1 MQSGE
6 CSDIHAGRTL
16 KEQAELA
23 LIKSKTR
30 LENGQIIC
38 DYPFIK
44 NPVCLQNNG
53 EAAVRVA
60 EKVRKGLIRDNL
72 LEAYD
77 KQVREILDRKA
88 AVQLIKEKME
98 DYQGPTQYISHH
110 PVLKDSVSTPC
121 RMVTNSSFP
130 NGGSSLNQCL
140 AAGPNS
146 LNSMLGVLLRFRCRE
161 VAFQFDLKKAYNTM
175 KTGIVERHL
184 RDLSGNFQMKVTG
197 LTLLSM

>member
-1 MQSGE
+1 M
-6 CSDIHAGRTL
+6 D
-16 KEQAELA
+16 
-23 LIKSKTR
+23 
-30 LENGQIIC
+30 
-38 DYPFIK
+38 
-44 NPVCLQNNG
+44 
-53 EAAVRVA
+53 
-60 EKVRKGLIRDNL
+60 
-72 LEAYD
+72 
-77 KQVREILDRKA
+77 
-88 AVQLIKEKME
+88 

-184 RDLSGNFQMKVTG
+184 RRFVWKFSDESDWLDFAFDVVHFGDRSAACQLEVAKNLIVDTYGDIDKEAAQRIRDDTYVDDGVSGGVVNKLIDSLVENLLMVHLLELSPKY
-197 LTLLSM
+197 